1 MSPIC
6 ICYAL
11 CLLHQNYKLLGEIF
25 AIYLFSFCANDSL
38 CALHSYG
45 NFAHFFLVCSCVH
58 RLGACAAQIY
68 IFWLTSNTK
77 NKIYIFF
84 YLHFTCFCAKLKR
97 TTSEP
102 AMRTALNSHTSHIRV
117 HKYFSHVDD
126 DCIHFSH
133 SCFGRYGTKRK
144 CKYGKVIKNG
154 TTSDENN
161 VRCSCCCCLR
171 I

>member
-1 MSPIC
+1 MHC
-6 ICYAL
+6 
-11 CLLHQNYKLLGEIF
+11 
-25 AIYLFSFCANDSL
+25 
-38 CALHSYG
+38 
-45 NFAHFFLVCSCVH
+45 VCSTKIINCSGKFSPFIYFHFVPMIHCVRYIRMVISLIFSLFVPVYTVWVH
-58 RLGACAAQIY
+58 VQHKYIY
-68 IFWLTSNTK
+68 FGWRQTQ
-77 NKIYIFF
+77 KIKYIFF
-84 YLHFTCFCAKLKR
+84 FHLHFTCFCAELKR
-97 TTSEP
+97 TASEP